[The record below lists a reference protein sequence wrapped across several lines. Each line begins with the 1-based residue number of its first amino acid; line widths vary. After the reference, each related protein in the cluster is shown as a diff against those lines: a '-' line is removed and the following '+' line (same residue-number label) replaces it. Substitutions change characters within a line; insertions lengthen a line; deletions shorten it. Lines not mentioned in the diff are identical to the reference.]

1 VRECHGDLHLGNL
14 VQLDDEATAF
24 DGIDFDPELRWI
36 DVLDDIAFVAMDLMA
51 HGRSGFAFRLLN
63 AWLEASGDCDGLPA
77 LRFYLVARALV
88 RAQVVAIA
96 ETQGRPAAPGLGTAE
111 YLALAHRLAH
121 GHDARLAITHGL
133 PGSGKSFV
141 SGAMLEATAAIR
153 VRSDV
158 ERKRLFGLGALESS
172 RDRVAGGIYDGAST
186 ARTYARLR
194 TLARIAL
201 EAGWPVIVDAAFL
214 RAAERADFADLARE
228 LGVPFG
234 IVDCSAPLAV
244 LRERLAQ
251 RRARG
256 GDPSE
261 ADETVLD
268 RLWDAAEPLS
278 DSERSNTLVA
288 EPTRGVDSAFPN
300 DAPR

>member
-1 VRECHGDLHLGNL
+1 
-14 VQLDDEATAF
+14 
-24 DGIDFDPELRWI
+24 
-36 DVLDDIAFVAMDLMA
+36 M
-51 HGRSGFAFRLLN
+51 
-63 AWLEASGDCDGLPA
+63 
-77 LRFYLVARALV
+77 
-88 RAQVVAIA
+88 
-96 ETQGRPAAPGLGTAE
+96 
-111 YLALAHRLAH
+111 
-121 GHDARLAITHGL
+121 
-133 PGSGKSFV
+133 
-141 SGAMLEATAAIR
+141 
-153 VRSDV
+153 
-158 ERKRLFGLGALESS
+158 
-172 RDRVAGGIYDGAST
+172 
-186 ARTYARLR
+186 
-194 TLARIAL
+194 
-201 EAGWPVIVDAAFL
+201 IVDAAFL